1 MKYTLYRDERG
12 KGGPKL
18 SMCITA
24 NSREEAQADFD
35 VRWQQKVDGLKGEE
49 VKAPVLPMRTTREIQ
64 AEAMTPAAL
73 AVKRNTRGV
82 LK

>member
-12 KGGPKL
+12 SGGPKL

-24 NSREEAQADFD
+24 GSREEAQADFEA
-35 VRWQQKVDGLKGEE
+35 RWSQKVEGLKGEE
-49 VKAPVLPMRTTREIQ
+49 VKSPRLPVRTTREIQ
-64 AEAMTPAAL
+64 AEAMTPFAL